1 MKRKEI
7 TGMKYLFRQKWY
19 VIVDEKDVPKVV
31 RDIGIVR
38 QFVVRPEK
46 APTGGKWND
55 LLIQEFTDGCRRAI
69 RQDGKVNYDY
79 QTRNVW
85 N

>member
-7 TGMKYLFRQKWY
+7 TGMKYLFRHKWF
-19 VIVDEKDVPKVV
+19 VIVDEKDVPQVV

-38 QFVVRPEK
+38 QFVVRPDN
-46 APTGGKWND
+46 GRGND

-69 RQDGKVNYDY
+69 RRDGKVNYDY

>member
-38 QFVVRPEK
+38 QFVVQPDNGR
-46 APTGGKWND
+46 GHD
-55 LLIQEFTDGCRRAI
+55 VLIQEFTDGGRRAI
-69 RQDGKVNYDY
+69 RQDGRVDYDY
-79 QTRNVW
+79 QTQNVW